1 MIQRMGNRLK
11 LAIPNLVSL
20 SSMGLALA
28 SVVVSSNGGFV
39 WAAWLIVWSTI
50 LDKLDGAAAR
60 ALGAGSAFGVEM
72 DSFCDFAAFG
82 IAPGALTWYLGAANG
97 GNPIWFAVA
106 GMAWP
111 MAASL
116 RLARF
121 NVAGF
126 EDHDY
131 FTGVPT
137 TFAAGIFAA
146 LMLTLTD
153 LGLQDWQPRVLPSVA
168 LAFAVLMLS
177 GVRLPKIKKR
187 ESRAFNLFQG
197 SMTLLCVV
205 VAILRTLPEVLLVLS
220 VGYLFFG
227 PLLGRKNDPQRH
239 AARD

>member
-1 MIQRMGNRLK
+1 MIASMGNRFK

-20 SSMGLALA
+20 SSMGLGLA
-28 SVVVSSNGGFV
+28 SVVLASNHSFV
-39 WAAWLIVWSTI
+39 WAAWFIVWSTI

-60 ALGAGSAFGVEM
+60 ALGAGSEFGVQM

-82 IAPGALTWYLGAANG
+82 VAPGGLTWYLGVATG
-97 GNPIWFAVA
+97 GNPVWFAVA
-106 GMAWP
+106 ALAWP

-121 NVAGF
+121 NIAGF

-146 LMLTLTD
+146 LMLSLTE
-153 LGLQDWQPRVLPSVA
+153 LGLDAWAPRVLPSVA

-177 GVRLPKIKKR
+177 SVRLPKIKKHAN
-187 ESRAFNLFQG
+187 RAFNVFQV
-197 SMTLLCVV
+197 SMALACVV
-205 VAILRTLPEVLLVLS
+205 LAVLRILPEILLALS

-227 PLLGRKNDPQRH
+227 PLLGRKNDPQRRV
-239 AARD
+239 ARD